1 MQVTGTSV
9 SAGIPLVVLLM
20 AVLLLAVPLLALLL
34 AAAQPRK
41 GWHSWPVTPGRQ
53 ANRAPPDVP
62 GPAAVLM

>member
-9 SAGIPLVVLLM
+9 SAGIPLVMLPL
-20 AVLLLAVPLLALLL
+20 AVLLLAVLPVAVLLP
-34 AAAQPRK
+34 AAQPRK